1 MARVAEINAGVQ
13 YQFSNEAG
21 AVAASTTRVF
31 RILKASAG
39 EYVNLFSLCGIN
51 IGDQHP
57 SELGLYCA
65 SVNAQYEGDS
75 RMVVQATF
83 NYRTTPTDDG
93 GGGGGGSDANSF
105 TPDVRPP
112 SYSIS
117 TSLYEAP
124 LYSWYVMSGA
134 DSGKTR
140 PPVNPAFDLYEGISK
155 LVPITNV
162 TYKFFDVIDV
172 SGFQVH
178 AGKINDAPLRFLAIG
193 LCDSHT
199 VMFRGAQ
206 SSPTVESYGGARW
219 SGFDNTFEFSYRP
232 NYVKKFMIDDFPFT
246 GTIGWDVLVPQTG
259 LNVIAHAPTQPNG
272 SETTDGNKNDFG
284 QPLKSQDGKI
294 VLGAT
299 TPISLPDGVNAGR
312 KMRACVN
319 FTDIENNGQLQRP
332 SAMPIPLNDDGTAR
346 SPSLLPIVH
355 RYRVQE
361 ELDFKAT
368 FPPRLF

>member
-1 MARVAEINAGVQ
+1 MARAAEITSGVQ

-31 RILKASAG
+31 RILKTSAS
-39 EYVNLFSLCGIN
+39 EYVNVFAVCGIS

-57 SELGLYCA
+57 SEPGLYCA

-83 NYRTTPTDDG
+83 NYRTTPIDD
-93 GGGGGGSDANSF
+93 GGGGGSDAGQF

-124 LYSWYVMSGA
+124 LYSWGVMSGPDDGQTQA
-134 DSGKTR
+134 
-140 PPVNPAFDLYEGISK
+140 PVNPAGDLYEGIST

-172 SGFQVH
+172 SQFQVH
-178 AGKINDAPLRFLAIG
+178 AGKINSAAITFRALG
-193 LCDSHT
+193 TCDKHT

-206 SSPTVESYGGARW
+206 SSPTTTQYGNAYW

-232 NYVKKFMIDDFPFT
+232 NAVTNYRINDAPFT

-259 LNVIAHAPTQPNG
+259 LNVKAHEPTAPSG
-272 SETTDGNKNDFG
+272 SEITGGNKNDFG
-284 QPLKSQDGKI
+284 QPLDVEDDGSGGKMRI
-294 VLGAT
+294 PVRLPPN
-299 TPISLPDGVNAGR
+299 TPVGR
-312 KMRACVN
+312 KMRACIN
-319 FTDIENNGQLQRP
+319 FSSPGGGGQIQRP
-332 SAMPIPLNDDGTAR
+332 SAAPIPLNNDGTAR
-346 SPSLLPIVH
+346 SPSLKPIVH

-361 ELDFKAT
+361 EIDFASI

>member
-21 AVAASTTRVF
+21 AVAANTTRVF
-31 RILKASAG
+31 RILKTSAT
-39 EYVNLFSLCGIN
+39 EYVNVFSLCGIS
-51 IGDQHP
+51 IGDRHP
-57 SELGLYCA
+57 SETNLFCA

-83 NYRTTPTDDG
+83 NYRTTPIDDG
-93 GGGGGGSDANSF
+93 GGGGDGDAGQY

-112 SYSIS
+112 TYSIS

-124 LYSWYVMSGA
+124 LYSWGVMSGP
-134 DSGKTR
+134 DDGKTQA
-140 PPVNPAFDLYEGISK
+140 PVNPAGDLYEGISK

-172 SGFQVH
+172 SGYQIH
-178 AGKINDAPLRFLAIG
+178 AGKINSAAITFRALG
-193 LCDSHT
+193 ECDRHT

-206 SSPTVESYGGARW
+206 SSPTTQQYGNAYW

-232 NYVKKFMIDDFPFT
+232 NAVKDYRINDTPFT

-259 LNVIAHAPTQPNG
+259 LNVLAHEPTAPDG
-272 SETTDGNKNDFG
+272 SQFTGGNKNDFA
-284 QPLKSQDGKI
+284 QPLDLDDDGARMRRP
-294 VLGAT
+294 VRLPLG
-299 TPISLPDGVNAGR
+299 VVAGR
-312 KMRACVN
+312 KMRACIN
-319 FTDIENNGQLQRP
+319 FTAPGGSGQIQRP
-332 SAMPIPLNDDGTAR
+332 SSSPIPLNNDGTAR
-346 SPSLLPIVH
+346 SLVPIVH

-361 ELDFKAT
+361 ELNFAAT

>member
-1 MARVAEINAGVQ
+1 MARAAEITSGVQ

-83 NYRTTPTDDG
+83 NYRTTPIDDG
-93 GGGGGGSDANSF
+93 GGGGGGSDAGQF

-112 SYSIS
+112 TYSIS

-134 DSGKTR
+134 DNGNTQ
-140 PPVNPAFDLYEGISK
+140 PPVNSAGDLYEGISK

-162 TYKFFDVIDV
+162 TYKFFDIIDV
-172 SGFQVH
+172 SGFQIH
-178 AGKINDAPLRFLAIG
+178 AGKINDAPVTFRALG
-193 LCDSHT
+193 NCDRHT

-206 SSPTVESYGGARW
+206 SSPTTTQYGNAYW

-232 NYVKKFMIDDFPFT
+232 NAVTDFRIDGTPFT

-259 LNVIAHAPTQPNG
+259 LNVLAHAPTPPNG
-272 SETTDGNKNDFG
+272 SEMTGANKNDFG
-284 QPLKSQDGKI
+284 QPLKSASGKI
-294 VLGAT
+294 AT
-299 TPISLPDGVNAGR
+299 PVALPDGVNAGR

-319 FTDIENNGQLQRP
+319 FIDIEDNGQLQRP
-332 SAMPIPLNDDGTAR
+332 SAMPIPLNNDGTAR
-346 SPSLLPIVH
+346 SPSLLPLVH

-361 ELDFKAT
+361 ELDFNAT